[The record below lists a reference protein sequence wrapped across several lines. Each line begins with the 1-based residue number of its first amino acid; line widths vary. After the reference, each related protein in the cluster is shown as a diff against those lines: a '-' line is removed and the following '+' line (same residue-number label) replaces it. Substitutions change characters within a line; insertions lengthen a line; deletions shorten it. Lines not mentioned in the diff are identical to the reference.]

1 MGGRKEI
8 HRRQDKGRISL
19 SSDRTKI
26 HRRQE
31 RYIEGRRE
39 AGKNPGWSDEI
50 CPAFYGIVF
59 CLLLEWFLPFMG
71 MCSCLLID
79 CVLPFIGMV
88 PAFYGN
94 VFCLLLE
101 WFLPFDRMGWRQDIS
116 PTWQERDTSK
126 AGERQERID
135 LGWMRCVLLFDG
147 ICPAF

>member
-59 CLLLEWFLPFMG
+59 CLLLEWFLPF
-71 MCSCLLID
+71 
-79 CVLPFIGMV
+79 
-88 PAFYGN
+88 
-94 VFCLLLE
+94 
-101 WFLPFDRMGWRQDIS
+101 DRMGWRQDIS